1 MHAHPQQQAV
11 RITVRPEAAHVSP
24 DRDAIYAMRHDVYA
38 VELGQH
44 PINPQRR
51 LSDTLDAHN
60 RYLIAETDGRMIGF
74 ISLTPPTAPSYSV
87 EKYLK
92 REQIPARFDDGL
104 WEVRILTV
112 AREHRR
118 GPAALMLMRAGLH
131 VIRDAGG
138 RNVVVMGRSEVA
150 PLYARVGLRHTGI
163 AFTSGACEYQVM
175 VASVDDIER
184 ASIGL
189 PDVLARIESALARRA
204 AAAAHTPAAPLAP
217 TEPALAP
224 AEKKAPCDHGGAF
237 FTAVG
242 SSFDN
247 LARRHSVIS
256 ADVLDA
262 WFPPAPGVMAAI
274 HEHLPWILTTS
285 PPTHADGLVRA
296 LSAARNIP
304 ESSIAVGAGSSSLIF
319 LAMRHWLTPASR
331 VLILDPMYAEYEH
344 IFERV
349 IGCRVDRLALSAS
362 SNFSVPREHLRAA
375 LASGDYDLVAIVNPN
390 NPTGI
395 HIPRTEMESL
405 ARAAHPRTPLWIDE
419 AYIEYVGSSESMER
433 FAAASSNTVVCKSL
447 SKGYALS
454 GARAAYLTGPA
465 PIAAELRRI
474 TPPWSISLPAQVA
487 AIRALAEPV
496 YYAARYAETHDLR
509 RKLAAQLR
517 TLAPWQVHEGDINCI
532 LCMLPDSLPSAAAI
546 VNPCRE
552 AGVFIRHCATISP
565 SLGDRAIRIS
575 VKDRATNARI
585 LDALRAALAA

>member
-1 MHAHPQQQAV
+1 MHAQPRQAL
-11 RITVRPEAAHVSP
+11 RITVRPEAAPTSP

-44 PINPQRR
+44 PINDSRR
-51 LSDTLDAHN
+51 LSDALDAHN
-60 RYLIAETDGRMIGF
+60 RYLIAEADGRMIGF
-74 ISLTPPTAPSYSV
+74 ISLTPPTAPSYSI

-92 REQIPARFDDGL
+92 RDQIPACFDDGL

-131 VIRDAGG
+131 AIRDAGG
-138 RNVVVMGRSEVA
+138 RNVVVMGRTEVA

-189 PDVLARIESALARRA
+189 PDVLARIEEALSRRESARA
-204 AAAAHTPAAPLAP
+204 QQHSPASLTDTAGTPP
-217 TEPALAP
+217 
-224 AEKKAPCDHGGAF
+224 KAPCDHGGAF
-237 FTAVG
+237 FAAVG
-242 SSFDN
+242 SSFDD
-247 LARRHSVIS
+247 LSRRHSVIS

-285 PPTHADGLVRA
+285 PPTYADGLVRA

-362 SNFSVPREHLRAA
+362 SNFTVPREHLRAA
-375 LASGDYDLVAIVNPN
+375 LASGDYDLIAIVNTN

-405 ARAAHPRTPLWIDE
+405 AASAHPCTRLWIDE
-419 AYIEYVGSSESMER
+419 AYIEYVGGRAESMEH
-433 FAAASSNTVVCKSL
+433 FATHSANTVVCKSL

-465 PIAAELRRI
+465 RLAADLRRI
-474 TPPWSISLPAQVA
+474 TPPWSISLPAQIA
-487 AIRALAEPV
+487 AIRALADPA
-496 YYAARYAETHDLR
+496 YYAARYTETHELR
-509 RKLAAQLR
+509 RQLAAQLR
-517 TLAPWQVHEGDINCI
+517 TLAPWQVHEGEINCV

-575 VKDRATNARI
+575 VKDRATNARV
-585 LDALRAALAA
+585 LDALRTALAL

>member
-1 MHAHPQQQAV
+1 MHARERTST
-11 RITVRPEAAHVSP
+11 RITIRPELPA

-44 PINPQRR
+44 PINEQRR
-51 LSDTLDAHN
+51 LSDALDAHN
-60 RYLIAETDGRMIGF
+60 QYLIAESDGRMIGF
-74 ISLTPPTAPSYSV
+74 ISLTPPTAPSYSI

-92 REQIPARFDDGL
+92 RADIPAQFDDGL

-131 VIRDAGG
+131 AIRDAGG
-138 RNVVVMGRSEVA
+138 RNVIVMGRSEVA
-150 PLYARVGLRHTGI
+150 PLYARVGLKHTGI
-163 AFTSGACEYQVM
+163 AFTSGACQYQVM
-175 VASVDDIER
+175 VASVEDIER

-204 AAAAHTPAAPLAP
+204 AAHPPG
-217 TEPALAP
+217 TECRATQ
-224 AEKKAPCDHGGAF
+224 KAPCDHGGAF
-237 FTAVG
+237 FAAIG

-247 LARRHSVIS
+247 ISRRHSIIS

-262 WFPPAPGVMAAI
+262 WFPPAPGVMEAL
-274 HEHLPWILTTS
+274 HEHLPWILATS

-304 ESSIAVGAGSSSLIF
+304 ESSIVVGAGSSSLIF

-331 VLILDPMYAEYEH
+331 ILILDPMYAEYEH

-349 IGCRVDRLALSAS
+349 IGCRVDRLPLTAAN
-362 SNFSVPREHLRAA
+362 NFSVPHEKLRAA
-375 LASGDYDLVAIVNPN
+375 LASGDYDLIAIVNPN

-395 HIPRTEMESL
+395 HIPRTELESL
-405 ARAAHPRTPLWIDE
+405 ARAAHPRTRLWIDE
-419 AYIEYVGSSESMER
+419 AYIEYVGSAESMER
-433 FAAASSNTVVCKSL
+433 FAAASANTVVCKSL

-465 PIAAELRRI
+465 HLAAELRRI
-474 TPPWSISLPAQVA
+474 TPPWSVSLPAQIA
-487 AIRALAEPV
+487 AIRALADPV
-496 YYAARYAETHDLR
+496 YYAARYAQTHDLR
-509 RKLAAQLR
+509 RHLAAQLR
-517 TLAPWQVHEGDINCI
+517 TLAPWHIHEGDINCI
-532 LCMLPDSLPSAAAI
+532 LCLLPETGPLSSATPI
-546 VNPCRE
+546 IERCRK

-565 SLGDRAIRIS
+565 SLSDRAIRIS
-575 VKDRATNARI
+575 VKDAPSNTRI

>member
-1 MHAHPQQQAV
+1 MHARERTST
-11 RITVRPEAAHVSP
+11 RITIRPDLPA

-51 LSDTLDAHN
+51 LSDALDAHN
-60 RYLIAETDGRMIGF
+60 RYLIAESDGRMIGF
-74 ISLTPPTAPSYSV
+74 ISLTPPTAPSYSI

-131 VIRDAGG
+131 AIRDSGG
-138 RNVVVMGRSEVA
+138 RNVIVMGRSEVA
-150 PLYARVGLRHTGI
+150 PLYARVGLKHTGI

-175 VASVDDIER
+175 VAGVDDIER

-189 PDVLARIESALARRA
+189 PDVLARIESALARRV
-204 AAAAHTPAAPLAP
+204 AAAAHAS
-217 TEPALAP
+217 TEPPALAP
-224 AEKKAPCDHGGAF
+224 TEKKAPCDHGGAF
-237 FTAVG
+237 FAAIG

-247 LARRHSVIS
+247 ISRRHSIIS

-262 WFPPAPGVMAAI
+262 WFPPAPGVMDAL
-274 HEHLPWILTTS
+274 HEHLPWILSTS
-285 PPTHADGLVRA
+285 PPTHADGLIRA
-296 LSAARNIP
+296 LSASRNIP
-304 ESSIAVGAGSSSLIF
+304 ESSIAVGNGSSSLIF

-331 VLILDPMYAEYEH
+331 ILILDPMYAEYEH

-349 IGCRVDRLALSAS
+349 IGCRVDRLALTAAN
-362 SNFSVPREHLRAA
+362 NFSVPRDHLRAA
-375 LASGDYDLVAIVNPN
+375 LASGDYNLIAVVNPN

-405 ARAAHPRTPLWIDE
+405 AAAAHPRTRLWIDE
-419 AYIEYVGSSESMER
+419 AYIEYVGSTESMER
-433 FAAASSNTVVCKSL
+433 FAAASTNTVVCKSL

-474 TPPWSISLPAQVA
+474 TPPWSVSLPAQVA
-487 AIRALAEPV
+487 AIRALADPA
-496 YYAARYAETHDLR
+496 YYAARYAQTHELR
-509 RKLAAQLR
+509 RQLAAQLR
-517 TLAPWQVHEGDINCI
+517 TLAPWRIHEGQINCI
-532 LCMLPDSLPSAAAI
+532 LCLLPEIGPLSSATPI
-546 VNPCRE
+546 IERCRE

-575 VKDRATNARI
+575 VKDAPSNARI
-585 LDALRAALAA
+585 LDALCAALAATT